1 MLISMMVGDAGDGG
15 GGSVV
20 VIDAIE
26 NYLCYRMNE
35 FFALNSKR
43 KHVWKLL

>member
-15 GGSVV
+15 GVV

-26 NYLCYRMNE
+26 NYLCYRMIE